1 MKKTSVFI
9 KIMLVLLL
17 EVLFTQCNNSCNRW
31 ICVPEENMEISLEFQ
46 SNSSFVDVKTDP
58 DPLSSNYANVYLFTN
73 GTRLKRS
80 NDTLYYWENNQQIP
94 AGFIIKE
101 ESDSQ
106 MKLFS
111 FGLFFPDVNFYVLDY
126 LFVRDN

>member
-1 MKKTSVFI
+1 
-9 KIMLVLLL
+9 MLVLFLG
-17 EVLFTQCNNSCNRW
+17 VLFTQCKNSCNRW
-31 ICVPEENMEISLEFQ
+31 TCVPEENMEIILEFQ
-46 SNSSFVDVKTDP
+46 PNSSFVDVKTDP